1 MTGKA
6 NLKIKSKIT
15 LNFCFSYENISV
27 AVVVAFFTCWSPF
40 HSQRLMFVS
49 VTLYGEWTDRL
60 RASQHVLFMCSGIKA
75 DHWIP
80 WCAFAP
86 KPWFYTQ
93 NPYTKPQILYFKPMF
108 LHRKSQFFHSNPLF
122 LYFKPLLVFSD
133 TLF

>member
-1 MTGKA
+1 MWQRQNSFTSLNTIISILNNNFYICQNTIQFMTGKA
-6 NLKIKSKIT
+6 NLKTKSKIT

-93 NPYTKPQILYFKPMF
+93 NPYTKP
-108 LHRKSQFFHSNPLF
+108 
-122 LYFKPLLVFSD
+122 
-133 TLF
+133 

>member
-86 KPWFYTQ
+86 KPWFYT
-93 NPYTKPQILYFKPMF
+93 P
-108 LHRKSQFFHSNPLF
+108 
-122 LYFKPLLVFSD
+122 KPLHKALDFVLQTNVFAQKVPVFA
-133 TLF
+133 LQPPFFVL